1 MPLKPI
7 LTALLLALPGA
18 ARAHPHAFID
28 SSLEILFN
36 AAGQAEGVRITWVY
50 DPLTTLMILEAQ
62 QADPDFDAV
71 LTPQEVTNLQG
82 FDMKWAPGF
91 DGDTYA
97 LLGTAPLVLGPPTE
111 VTAGYDN
118 EQVRSSH
125 ARYFPQAVAVGAL
138 PLIIQSY
145 DPEYYT
151 AYVVADARLVG
162 SDRCTVQIFTPD
174 LSEGDIALQSTLE
187 LLGPEVDVGANF
199 PRVGAAYAE
208 EARVTCP
215 AP

>member
-7 LTALLLALPGA
+7 LTALILSLPSAGW
-18 ARAHPHAFID
+18 AHPHAFID
-28 SSLEILFN
+28 ASLQILFN
-36 AAGQAEGVRITWVY
+36 DAGLATGVRITWVY

-62 QADPDFDAV
+62 QMDLDFDAV
-71 LTPQEVTNLQG
+71 LTPDELAKLQG
-82 FDMKWAPGF
+82 FDMQWAPGF

-97 LLGTAPLVLGPPTE
+97 LIGTSPLDLGPPTE
-111 VTAGYDN
+111 GTAAYDD

-125 ARYFPQAVAVGAL
+125 ARYFAKPVAVGAL

-151 AYVVADARLVG
+151 AYVVADATLSG

-187 LLGPEVDVGANF
+187 LLGPEVDVAANF

-208 EARVTCP
+208 EARVTCR
-215 AP
+215 AL

>member
-1 MPLKPI
+1 MPIRPI
-7 LTALLLALPGA
+7 LTAFLLALPGA
-18 ARAHPHAFID
+18 AWAHPHVFID
-28 SSLEILFN
+28 ASLEILFN
-36 AAGQAEGVRITWVY
+36 GTGQAEGVRITWVY

-62 QADPDFDAV
+62 QVDPDFDAV
-71 LTPQEVTNLQG
+71 LTLQEIAKLQG
-82 FDMKWAPGF
+82 FDMQWAPGF

-97 LLGTAPLVLGPPTE
+97 LNGTTPLVLGPPTE
-111 VTAGYDN
+111 VTASYDQ
-118 EQVRSSH
+118 EQIRSSH
-125 ARYFPQAVAVGAL
+125 ARYFATAVSVGAV

-151 AYVVADARLVG
+151 AYVVADATLVG

>member
-1 MPLKPI
+1 MKPL
-7 LTALLLALPGA
+7 LTALLLVLPCTAL
-18 ARAHPHAFID
+18 AHPHAFID
-28 SSLEILFN
+28 ANLQILFN
-36 AAGQAEGVRITWVY
+36 DEGQAKGVRVTWVY
-50 DPLTTLMILEAQ
+50 DPLTTLMILQAQ
-62 QADPDFDAV
+62 QVDLDFDAV
-71 LTPQEVTNLQG
+71 LTPDEVTKLQG
-82 FDMKWAPGF
+82 FDMQWAPGF
-91 DGDTYA
+91 EGDTYA
-97 LLGTAPLVLGPPTE
+97 LIGATPLVLGPPTE
-111 VTAGYDN
+111 ETASYDA
-118 EQVRSSH
+118 EQIRSSH
-125 ARYFPQAVAVGAL
+125 ARYFPEAVTIGAE

-151 AYVVADARLVG
+151 AYVVADATLVG

-215 AP
+215 AF

>member
-1 MPLKPI
+1 MKPL
-7 LTALLLALPGA
+7 LTALLLVLPCTAL
-18 ARAHPHAFID
+18 AHPHAFID
-28 SSLEILFN
+28 AGLQILFN
-36 AAGQAEGVRITWVY
+36 DAGQAKGVRVTWVY
-50 DPLTTLMILEAQ
+50 DPLTTLMILQAQ
-62 QADPDFDAV
+62 QVDLDFDAV
-71 LTPQEVTNLQG
+71 LTPDEVKKLQG
-82 FDMKWAPGF
+82 FDMQWAPGF
-91 DGDTYA
+91 EGDTYA
-97 LLGTAPLVLGPPTE
+97 LIGATPLVFGPPTE
-111 VTAGYDN
+111 ETASYDA
-118 EQVRSSH
+118 EQIRSSH
-125 ARYFPQAVAVGAL
+125 ARYFPEPVSIGAE

-151 AYVVADARLVG
+151 AYVVADATLVG

-215 AP
+215 VP